1 MVSLID
7 CIYYSWGD
15 LNLTVSTPRA
25 LTLTVLTVSMPRNNR
40 EKRISSKILM
50 NVVSDFGFFFYGMRF
65 CHEKTARK
73 NGRLGT
79 PHRNPAE
86 SLLFLKVLNSRLSLI
101 AANQVLKWLNS
112 IPFCIEFNNWAT
124 NDWIWTTLHYLRP
137 CWTNLDQLEP
147 FWDLF
152 WTICDVFWHDFTSSW
167 IVSGSFG
174 SFHNMLVT
182 NLGCLKPF
190 IIVWWLIINYF
201 ALF

>member
-1 MVSLID
+1 MVMRAGPKTGAVGAEKKAVPQLGRLGSFQGRTKPIGSPYD
-7 CIYYSWGD
+7 SWGD

-112 IPFCIEFNNWAT
+112 IPFCVEFNN
-124 NDWIWTTLHYLRP
+124 
-137 CWTNLDQLEP
+137 
-147 FWDLF
+147 
-152 WTICDVFWHDFTSSW
+152 
-167 IVSGSFG
+167 
-174 SFHNMLVT
+174 
-182 NLGCLKPF
+182 
-190 IIVWWLIINYF
+190 
-201 ALF
+201 